1 MELEIYNS
9 LEEKLVAFKSCG
21 YLVIDSVEQFERWL
35 NTVPRENKLF
45 RGVNEAKY
53 KIYTSAQ
60 RLYITN
66 DLDKSGKKIEDF
78 IQDELNQVKEI
89 NGGLLKKYFQL
100 LNVVDHDLLYLSF
113 LQHYSGVSPLID
125 FSANVEKALYFMQ
138 DGCSFGKM
146 GSTGIDNY
154 FSLYAKEYPAAKG
167 VNKLSDD
174 DLREFFSFSTMS
186 AAAKSIVF
194 QSQQINRNQQNRSS
208 FANLN
213 IVAQDGR
220 FLFYSDGINPLE
232 EDLTCVDI
240 HKSLAPY
247 IKKKL
252 EEKGITK
259 DSIYPQEEIIAKM
272 ALQRALE
279 NI

>member
-1 MELEIYNS
+1 MELEVYKS
-9 LEEKLVAFKSCG
+9 LEEKQIAFKSCG
-21 YLVIDSVEQFERWL
+21 YLVIDSVEKFDRWL
-35 NTVPRENKLF
+35 NTVPRENILF

-78 IQDELNQVKEI
+78 IQEELDQVKAF
-89 NGGLLKKYFQL
+89 NSGLLKKYFQL

-125 FSANVEKALYFMQ
+125 FSADVEKALYFMQ
-138 DGCSFGKM
+138 DGSSFGKM
-146 GSTGIDNY
+146 GNTGIDNY
-154 FSLYAKEYPAAKG
+154 FSLYAKEYPTTKG

-174 DLREFFSFSTMS
+174 DLRDFFSFSTMN

-194 QSQQINRNQQNRSS
+194 QSQQINCNQQNRSS

-213 IVAQDGR
+213 IVAQNGR

-232 EDLTCVDI
+232 EDLSCVDI

-247 IKKKL
+247 IKKIL

-259 DSIYPQEEIIAKM
+259 NSIYPQEETIAKM

>member
-1 MELEIYNS
+1 MELEVYKS
-9 LEEKLVAFKSCG
+9 LEEKQIAFKPCG
-21 YLVIDSVEQFERWL
+21 YLVIDSVEKFDRWL
-35 NTVPRENKLF
+35 NTVPRENILF

-66 DLDKSGKKIEDF
+66 DLNKSGKKIEDF
-78 IQDELNQVKEI
+78 IQDELDQVKEF
-89 NGGLLKKYFQL
+89 NGGLLKKYFRL

-125 FSANVEKALYFMQ
+125 FSADVEKALYFMQ

-146 GSTGIDNY
+146 GNTGIDNY
-154 FSLYAKEYPAAKG
+154 FSLYAKEYPTTKG

-174 DLREFFSFSTMS
+174 DLRDFFSFSTMN

-194 QSQQINRNQQNRSS
+194 QSQQINCNQQNRSS

-213 IVAQDGR
+213 IVAQNGR

-232 EDLTCVDI
+232 EDLSCVDI

-247 IKKKL
+247 IKKIL

-259 DSIYPQEEIIAKM
+259 NSIYPQEETIAKM